1 MNVLLQGGLGNTMF
15 QWAFGRSLSLRR
27 GLPLSFD
34 RSELDKD
41 QKRKYR
47 LDCYDIDVPID
58 NTTPRPIYTEKGCPY
73 DSGTETAAGHSKFVG
88 YWQSEKYFNVRMLFV
103 RRSRAPAARRTRQRR
118 TLYHGL
124 MTRVYLYTHAAGTL
138 PRRVWRTSSVA
149 IRPNIIRRR

>member
-58 NTTPRPIYTEKGCPY
+58 NTTLRPARLGI
-73 DSGTETAAGHSKFVG
+73 
-88 YWQSEKYFNVRMLFV
+88 
-103 RRSRAPAARRTRQRR
+103 RSRILLRHVVDDAAVKTR
-118 TLYHGL
+118 
-124 MTRVYLYTHAAGTL
+124 
-138 PRRVWRTSSVA
+138 
-149 IRPNIIRRR
+149 

>member
-15 QWAFGRSLSLRR
+15 QWAFCRPLSLRR

-73 DSGTETAAGHSKFVG
+73 DSGTETPAGHSKFVR
-88 YWQSEKYFNVRMLFV
+88 YWN
-103 RRSRAPAARRTRQRR
+103 RRSISIRKLFATPLPAHVARRTRQRR
-118 TLYHGL
+118 TSYHGL
-124 MTRVYLYTHAAGTL
+124 TIGVYLYTHAEGTL
-138 PRRVWRTSSVA
+138 PRRVWRTSSDV
-149 IRPNIIRRR
+149 IRPNIIGQR